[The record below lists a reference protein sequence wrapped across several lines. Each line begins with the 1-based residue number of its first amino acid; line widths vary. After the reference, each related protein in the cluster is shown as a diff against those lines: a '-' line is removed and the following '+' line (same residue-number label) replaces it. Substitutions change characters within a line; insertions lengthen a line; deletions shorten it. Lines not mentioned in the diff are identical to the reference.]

1 MSEQVHFPINCCTF
15 DQWSFRLWS
24 MPPHPRNFLF
34 SLGTFDR
41 MTLHALFLCT
51 IVQKASMQ
59 TFKNIIQNKI
69 NGVQLTKWGTW
80 IVQLQYADNVNH
92 AFEAKAIVN
101 LPIIS
106 SFAWKLDNQLMH
118 INLIYLCQ
126 MYNKHTNPVQHI
138 PSWVTL
144 LWQWRCLSHARL
156 TLLLNYQAPDATYM
170 L

>member
-1 MSEQVHFPINCCTF
+1 MCQNRFTPPLIVVHLTGEVPGC
-15 DQWSFRLWS
+15 DQWL
-24 MPPHPRNFLF
+24 PIHAIFLF

-41 MTLHALFLCT
+41 GTHHALFLCT

-69 NGVQLTKWGTW
+69 NGVQLTEGGTR
-80 IVQLQYADNVNH
+80 IVQLQYADNVNN

-118 INLIYLCQ
+118 INLKYLCQ
-126 MYNKHTNPVQHI
+126 MYNKYTNPVQHI
-138 PSWVTL
+138 S
-144 LWQWRCLSHARL
+144 S
-156 TLLLNYQAPDATYM
+156 
-170 L
+170 

>member
-1 MSEQVHFPINCCTF
+1 
-15 DQWSFRLWS
+15 
-24 MPPHPRNFLF
+24 
-34 SLGTFDR
+34 
-41 MTLHALFLCT
+41 
-51 IVQKASMQ
+51 MQ

-69 NGVQLTKWGTW
+69 NGMQLTKGGTR

-118 INLIYLCQ
+118 INLKYLCQ

-138 PSWVTL
+138 PS
-144 LWQWRCLSHARL
+144 
-156 TLLLNYQAPDATYM
+156 
-170 L
+170 